1 MFSKHPW
8 APVHPTNPSNQAK
21 HEPSNKT
28 HTRVCAITMAPL
40 LASTLRHHHGAPV
53 GFHPGGAFYSARCP
67 HIVSVTPGKPWPR
80 EATPRPRVD
89 CHCHD
94 WPAKHRGLTVTIGS
108 LAKHARDCGLILAS
122 SHRVPSLPSACHAPS
137 LLEACHA
144 PSLFQ
149 APRQVSVRASL
160 LQSCH
165 APSLIQALQSC
176 HAPSL
181 SAPSL
186 LQEPRQ
192 ACHPRQSAPSPRVSA
207 LLAVATLFVAGTTPV

>member
-1 MFSKHPW
+1 
-8 APVHPTNPSNQAK
+8 
-21 HEPSNKT
+21 
-28 HTRVCAITMAPL
+28 MAPL

-53 GFHPGGAFYSARCP
+53 GFHPGGRLYSARCT
-67 HIVSVTPGKPWPR
+67 HIVSITPGKPWPR

-108 LAKHARDCGLILAS
+108 LAKQARDCGLILAS

-137 LLEACHA
+137 LL
-144 PSLFQ
+144 
-149 APRQVSVRASL
+149 
-160 LQSCH
+160 
-165 APSLIQALQSC
+165 QALQSC

-192 ACHPRQSAPSPRVSA
+192 SCHPRQSTPSPRVSA
-207 LLAVATLFVAGTTPV
+207 LLAVATVIVEGTTSV